1 MYNNKEMHEKS
12 IRIAL
17 LFFLVLLAGC
27 GGRVVKYVNPNANF
41 SYIKD
46 VAVLPFNNLG
56 GDRNAGEK
64 VRGAVI
70 VDLMSREV
78 FNVIEQGEV
87 SKVLDLVLRSAGSE
101 AGMAVQPD
109 KEMLKLIGERMGV
122 QAVIIGSVDDYGS
135 SAGASLVSISLRML
149 DTSSGAVL
157 WQVKSTASGSS
168 FIRSILGIGTNDMV
182 RLSRKAVKKALNT
195 LL

>member
-1 MYNNKEMHEKS
+1 MYNIKEMHRKS

-17 LFFLVLLAGC
+17 LFFLVILAGC
-27 GGRVVKYVNPNANF
+27 GGRVVKYINPNANF

-56 GDRNAGEK
+56 GDKNAGEK
-64 VRGAVI
+64 VRGALV

-87 SKVLDLVLRSAGSE
+87 SKVLDVVLRSAGGE
-101 AGMAVQPD
+101 AGMALQPD
-109 KEMLKLIGERMGV
+109 KEMLKVIGERMGV
-122 QAVIIGSVDDYGS
+122 QAVIIGSVDDYS
-135 SAGASLVSISLRML
+135 SSGGAPLVSISLRML
-149 DTSSGAVL
+149 DTSSGVVL
-157 WQVKSTASGSS
+157 WQVKSTASGK
-168 FIRSILGIGTNDMV
+168 SILKSMLGVGSSDMV
-182 RLSRKAVKKALNT
+182 HLSRKAITKALNT

>member
-1 MYNNKEMHEKS
+1 MYNINEMYGKS

-17 LFFLVLLAGC
+17 LFFLVILAGC
-27 GGRVVKYVNPNANF
+27 GGRVVKYINPNANF

-56 GDRNAGEK
+56 GDSNAGEK
-64 VRGAVI
+64 IRGALV

-87 SKVLDLVLRSAGSE
+87 SKILNIVLRTAGGQ
-101 AGMAVQPD
+101 AGMALQPD
-109 KEMLKLIGERMGV
+109 KEMLKLIGEKMGV
-122 QAVIIGSVDDYGS
+122 QAVILGSVDDYGS
-135 SAGASLVSISLRML
+135 SAGTSLVSISLRML
-149 DTSSGAVL
+149 DTNSGVVL
-157 WQVKSTASGSS
+157 WQVKSTVSGSS
-168 FIRSILGIGTNDMV
+168 FVRSMLGIGTKDMV
-182 RLSRKAVKKALNT
+182 RLSRKAIKKALNT

>member
-1 MYNNKEMHEKS
+1 MYTINEMRGKS
-12 IRIAL
+12 TRIIL
-17 LFFLVLLAGC
+17 LFFLVFLAGC
-27 GGRVVKYVNPNANF
+27 GGRVVQYINPNANF

-56 GDRNAGEK
+56 DDANAGEK

-87 SKVLDLVLRSAGSE
+87 SKVLELVLSSAGGQ
-101 AGMAVQPD
+101 AGMALKPD

-122 QAVIIGSVDDYGS
+122 QAVIIGSVDDYGT
-135 SAGASLVSISLRML
+135 SAGVSLVSISLRML

-168 FIRSILGIGTNDMV
+168 VVRSMFGVSTKDMV
-182 RLSRKAVKKALNT
+182 HLSRKAVRKALNT